1 MGEGG
6 RGCCCLEGGGGK
18 WDKCLLSHPS
28 LYINSSPLS
37 KHPHPLPPPHYESIS
52 TFFSS
57 NNFLWREHQR
67 WKTTQ
72 NCILFSLLISFD
84 FKFIWVS
91 RSNKCSLTSS
101 ILSGSDAHT
110 SHLLYRMKMFGLER
124 YWFLLR
130 KKFLSYKWQGYEM
143 RNYPTS
149 MGRFNVWML
158 PHWLD
163 KFLLQ

>member
-6 RGCCCLEGGGGK
+6 RGCCCLEGGEGNGING
-18 WDKCLLSHPS
+18 LLSHPS

-37 KHPHPLPPPHYESIS
+37 KHPHPLPPPHNESIS

-72 NCILFSLLISFD
+72 SCILFSLLISFD
-84 FKFIWVS
+84 FKFKWVS

-110 SHLLYRMKMFGLER
+110 SHLLYRMKMYGLER
-124 YWFLLR
+124 CWFLLS
-130 KKFLSYKWQGYEM
+130 KKFFSCKWQGYKM

-149 MGRFNVWML
+149 MGRFNMWML

-163 KFLLQ
+163 KFLL

>member
-1 MGEGG
+1 MGEGRGVVVVG
-6 RGCCCLEGGGGK
+6 RGGGGK

-37 KHPHPLPPPHYESIS
+37 KHPHPLPPPHNESIS

-72 NCILFSLLISFD
+72 SCILFSLLISFD
-84 FKFIWVS
+84 FKFKWVS

-110 SHLLYRMKMFGLER
+110 SHLLYRMRMFGLER

-130 KKFLSYKWQGYEM
+130 KKFFSYKWQGYEM